1 METVTAETKQP
12 TTARGRLEVE
22 RRWVI
27 RDIEWDDYEELGK
40 LLPPPFRLAFDGSS
54 LEIMVTGQLHDDY
67 ADALDTFFKAV
78 AGALGVQFRPYRT
91 ASWNRPELDRGIQ
104 ADNCYYLT
112 AAKIK
117 AGLIGRGRKSNN
129 AKDYPNPDLAIEVDL
144 SPPKVAREGIY
155 AALQVAEL
163 WTFDGT
169 NLTIS
174 VLNENGQYRPVQKS
188 GFLPI
193 RASEVRRWIIEEDQ
207 SDYEA
212 WTQRIRAWAKKK
224 SLKPR
229 GSGRSRPGTDS
240 PAS

>member
-1 METVTAETKQP
+1 METVTAETKQR
-12 TTARGRLEVE
+12 TKARGRLEVE

-27 RDIEWDDYEELGK
+27 RDIGWDDYEELGK

-78 AGALGVQFRPYRT
+78 ARCARRPVQPYRT
-91 ASWNRPELDRGIQ
+91 ASWTRPELERGIQ
-104 ADNCYYLT
+104 ADNCYYVT

-117 AGLIGRGRKSNN
+117 AGLIGRARKSND

-144 SPPKVAREGIY
+144 SPPKVDREGIY

-169 NLTIS
+169 SLTIS
-174 VLNENGQYRPVQKS
+174 RLDENGQYRAVEKS
-188 GFLPI
+188 GCLPI
-193 RASEVRRWIIEEDQ
+193 RASEVPRWIIEEDQ

-212 WTQRIRAWAKKK
+212 WTQRIRAWAKKT
-224 SLKPR
+224 LKVK
-229 GSGRSRPGTDS
+229 GSGRSQR
-240 PAS
+240 

>member
-1 METVTAETKQP
+1 METVTAETRVRP
-12 TTARGRLEVE
+12 PGRRKLDGE

-27 RDIEWDDYEELGK
+27 RDIGWDDYEEFGE
-40 LLPPPFRLAFDGSS
+40 LLPPTFRLAFDGRS

-91 ASWNRPELDRGIQ
+91 ASWTRPELERGIQ

-112 AAKIK
+112 TVKIK
-117 AGLIGRGRKSNN
+117 AGLTGRARKSND

-144 SPPKVAREGIY
+144 SPPKVDREGIF

-163 WTFDGT
+163 WTFDGIK
-169 NLTIS
+169 LTIS
-174 VLNENGQYRPVQKS
+174 RLAENGQYLAVEKS

-193 RASEVRRWIIEEDQ
+193 VASDVPRWIIEEDQ

-212 WTQRIRAWAKKK
+212 WTQRIRAWAKKT
-224 SLKPR
+224 LKVK
-229 GSGRSRPGTDS
+229 GTGRTRR
-240 PAS
+240 

>member
-1 METVTAETKQP
+1 METVTAETKQR

-27 RDIEWDDYEELGK
+27 RDIGWVDYEELGE
-40 LLPPPFRLAFDGSS
+40 LLPPTLRLAFDGSS

-78 AGALGVQFRPYRT
+78 AGALGVQFTPYRT
-91 ASWNRPELDRGIQ
+91 ASWTRPELERGIQ
-104 ADNCYYLT
+104 ADNCYYVT

-117 AGLIGRGRKSNN
+117 AGLIGRARKSND

-144 SPPKVAREGIY
+144 SPPKVDREGIY

-174 VLNENGQYRPVQKS
+174 RLDENGQYRAVEKS
-188 GFLPI
+188 GFLPV
-193 RASEVRRWIIEEDQ
+193 RASEVPRWIIEEDR

-212 WTQRIRAWAKKK
+212 WTQRIRAWAKKT
-224 SLKPR
+224 LKVKR
-229 GSGRSRPGTDS
+229 TGRSQR
-240 PAS
+240 

>member
-1 METVTAETKQP
+1 METAATETKRR

-27 RDIEWDDYEELGK
+27 RDIGWDDYQELDK
-40 LLPPPFRLAFDGSS
+40 LLPPTFRQAFDGSS

-78 AGALGVQFRPYRT
+78 AGALGVQFSPYRS
-91 ASWNRPELDRGIQ
+91 ASWNRPELERGIQ
-104 ADNCYYLT
+104 ADNCYYVT

-117 AGLIGRGRKSNN
+117 AGLIGRARKSND

-144 SPPKVAREGIY
+144 SPPKVDREGIY

-174 VLNENGQYRPVQKS
+174 RLDENGRYRAVEKS
-188 GFLPI
+188 GFLAV
-193 RASEVRRWIIEEDQ
+193 RTSEVTRWILEEDR

-212 WTQRIRAWAKKK
+212 WTQRIRAWAKKT
-224 SLKPR
+224 LKVKGR
-229 GSGRSRPGTDS
+229 GRSQR
-240 PAS
+240 

>member
-1 METVTAETKQP
+1 METVTAKTKQR

-27 RDIEWDDYEELGK
+27 RDIGWDDYEELGK

-78 AGALGVQFRPYRT
+78 AGALGVQFTPYRT
-91 ASWNRPELDRGIQ
+91 ASWTRPELARAIQ

-112 AAKIK
+112 AVKIK
-117 AGLIGRGRKSNN
+117 AGLIGRARKSND

-144 SPPKVAREGIY
+144 SPPKIDREGIY

-169 NLTIS
+169 KLTIS
-174 VLNENGQYRPVQKS
+174 RVDDNGQYRAVEKS
-188 GFLPI
+188 GFL
-193 RASEVRRWIIEEDQ
+193 RVHASEVPRWILEEDR

-212 WTQRIRAWAKKK
+212 WTQRIRAWAKKT
-224 SLKPR
+224 LKVK
-229 GSGRSRPGTDS
+229 GSGRSPR
-240 PAS
+240 

>member
-1 METVTAETKQP
+1 METVTAETKQS

-27 RDIEWDDYEELGK
+27 RDIGWVDYEELGE
-40 LLPPPFRLAFDGSS
+40 LLPPTFRLTFDGSS

-78 AGALGVQFRPYRT
+78 AGALGVQFKPYRT

-112 AAKIK
+112 ADKIK
-117 AGLIGRGRKSNN
+117 AGLIGHARKSND

-144 SPPKVAREGIY
+144 SPPKIDREGIY

-169 NLTIS
+169 KLTIS
-174 VLNENGQYRPVQKS
+174 RLDENGQYRAVEKS
-188 GFLPI
+188 GFLPV
-193 RASEVRRWIIEEDQ
+193 RASEVPRWIIEEDQ
-207 SDYEA
+207 SDYEV
-212 WTQRIRAWAKKK
+212 WTQRIRAWAKKT
-224 SLKPR
+224 LKVK
-229 GSGRSRPGTDS
+229 GGGRSPR
-240 PAS
+240 